1 MPLAP
6 LEQATFPF
14 DIQHSWFPSPSRQ
27 NKAESAHRIFKEL
40 WRGHQDHKLSARD
53 IQDTFFQG
61 ISDLIS
67 YREGW
72 HSGRYWSVNAWETA
86 RKSNAVTNNGLIA
99 EHVLPRTCALGHALQ
114 LDEQAAGDFVWKS
127 SFYCMITEDENK
139 ALTRA
144 GRAAAGSPDNP
155 WERYKHDD
163 FRIMILDVK
172 DGAGNTLIPEAERD
186 NLNELGLLEPW
197 DAKYGMRCEVPLTP
211 A

>member
-1 MPLAP
+1 MPLAS

-14 DIQHSWFPSPSRQ
+14 DIQRSWFSSPSRE
-27 NKAESAHRIFKEL
+27 NKAKSARRIFEEL
-40 WRGHQDHKLSARD
+40 WRGHRDHRLSAKD

-99 EHVLPRTCALGHALQ
+99 EHVLPRTCALGHALE
-114 LDEQAAGDFVWKS
+114 LDEQAAGDFVWES
-127 SFYCMITEDENK
+127 SFYCMITDAENN

-144 GRAAAGSPDNP
+144 GRAAAGTPANP
-155 WERYKHDD
+155 WVRYKHNE
-163 FRIMILDVK
+163 FRIMILDVEDAQGDK
-172 DGAGNTLIPEAERD
+172 LIPETERKK
-186 NLNELGLLEPW
+186 LNALELLEPW
-197 DAKYGMRCEVPLTP
+197 DPKYGQRLP
-211 A
+211 